1 MTPLFMTASDPLS
14 SALNI
19 GQFFTSQI
27 GLGRVILTL
36 VMGLAVGLFIFFIYK
51 RSFGGVMYS
60 RSLNVS
66 FILLTMVTAL
76 MLMLINTNLTL
87 TLGMVGALSIIRFRT
102 AVKDPIDTMFMFWAV
117 GEGIAIG
124 VAFYLEA
131 VVAAVIIGVVL
142 IMLSLFKFRTAD
154 AYLLIIHYDESAS
167 GTIKQLMKQLPKC
180 RIKSKSVNTNGIE
193 LTLEVRLRAKDM
205 GFMEKLV
212 RMEGIEDA
220 LLVTHQGDVVA

>member
-1 MTPLFMTASDPLS
+1 MIPVFLTATDPIS
-14 SALNI
+14 NALGI

-27 GLGRVILTL
+27 GLGRVLLTL
-36 VMGLAVGLFIFFIYK
+36 LMGVAVGVFIFFIYK

-60 RSLNVS
+60 RNMNVS

-124 VAFYLEA
+124 IAFYIEA
-131 VVAAVIIGVVL
+131 IVAAVFIGIVL
-142 IMLSLFKFRTAD
+142 MLLSLFKFKAQN
-154 AYLLIIHYDESAS
+154 AYLLIIHYSESAS
-167 GTIKQLMKQLPKC
+167 GTVKQLIKQLSKC
-180 RIKSKSVNTNGIE
+180 HVKSKSVGPNGIE
-193 LTLEVRLRAKDM
+193 ITIEVRLRDTEL
-205 GFMEKLV
+205 GFMEKLGA
-212 RMEGIEDA
+212 MDGIHDA